1 MKPIVYIDRVT
12 CERRTEEVY
21 GAGALRLLYGDSLAD
36 RTVGRT
42 VRELVA
48 RLSICSAVYG
58 WWQKQPW
65 TKSKIRPFVEKYGV
79 DTSEF
84 LEPVDSFESFNDF
97 FIRELKPE
105 ARPIAE
111 GTATAVIPADGRY
124 YFYQELSTA
133 PLLDVK
139 GLRLDLATLLGDSSL
154 AQAYAMGS
162 LVMARLCPTDY
173 HRFHFPVDCTPS
185 SVRLINGALYSV
197 NPIAIKQNLA
207 IFSQNKRMFSML
219 QSEVFGDVLCIEVG
233 ATNVGSIHQT
243 YISGYKQHK
252 GTEKGYF
259 SFGGSAMLLLFAP
272 GRIQFDADLLAA
284 TQKGIEIRC
293 LMGQSMGR
301 ARSG

>member
-1 MKPIVYIDRVT
+1 MKPIVYIDRAT
-12 CERRTEEVY
+12 GEHKTEEVY
-21 GAGALRLLYGDSLAD
+21 GASALRLLYGDGLAD
-36 RTVGRT
+36 RTFGRAI
-42 VRELVA
+42 REVVA
-48 RLSICSAVYG
+48 SLSICSAVYG

-84 LEPVDSFESFNDF
+84 LEPVDSFASFNDF
-97 FIRELKPE
+97 FVRKLKPE
-105 ARPIAE
+105 ARPVAE

-139 GLRLDLATLLGDSSL
+139 GQCLDLPTLLGDSSL
-154 AQAYAMGS
+154 AQAYAKGS

-185 SVRLINGALYSV
+185 PVRLINGALYSV

-219 QSEVFGDVLCIEVG
+219 QSETFGDVLCIEVG

-243 YISGYKQHK
+243 YLSGYKQSK
-252 GTEKGYF
+252 GLEKGYF

-272 GRIQFDADLLAA
+272 ERIQFDADLLAA
-284 TQKGIEIRC
+284 TQAGVEIRC
-293 LMGQSMGR
+293 LMGQSMGQ
-301 ARSG
+301 ARSR